1 MTAYTPPQPGDR
13 QDGME
18 WTGTEWTAVCPV
30 DNIAMTEYNACAE
43 LCCPVCGV
51 SLLAYRRA
59 GR

>member
-1 MTAYTPPQPGDR
+1 MSGYTPPKVGDR

-18 WTGTEWTAVCPV
+18 WTGTAWAPICPV
-30 DNIAMTEYNACAE
+30 CDVAMTEHNARAE

-51 SLLAYRRA
+51 SFIERGRA